1 MVTRLSVSEWER
13 DLPAAPASI
22 RQDGSAPRFREPL
35 PSHVNKKVFTVR
47 NNRKCGDREAPGWEK
62 LGDSTAWPRIQLVI
76 FSMRA
81 GPWMDSRDVMNARCL
96 PTQAPRSPSWERN
109 CFFLVYCSESAD
121 TFPRRTPAHCPSQGH
136 TALLQSV
143 RRKKG
148 EPGPVCAIQDSL
160 PCGDKVPLPC
170 GQTSEKIRVLHKNET
185 GWICGRGPTV
195 SATESNKHSH
205 DDDHKCMATG
215 NREICRLINP
225 SPQISRSYFMA

>member
-1 MVTRLSVSEWER
+1 MRETRRLNCMTKDPAGHLQHASWTLDGLEGRYECEVS
-13 DLPAAPASI
+13 A
-22 RQDGSAPRFREPL
+22 
-35 PSHVNKKVFTVR
+35 H
-47 NNRKCGDREAPGWEK
+47 PG
-62 LGDSTAWPRIQLVI
+62 
-76 FSMRA
+76 
-81 GPWMDSRDVMNARCL
+81 
-96 PTQAPRSPSWERN
+96 PTKPIGERN